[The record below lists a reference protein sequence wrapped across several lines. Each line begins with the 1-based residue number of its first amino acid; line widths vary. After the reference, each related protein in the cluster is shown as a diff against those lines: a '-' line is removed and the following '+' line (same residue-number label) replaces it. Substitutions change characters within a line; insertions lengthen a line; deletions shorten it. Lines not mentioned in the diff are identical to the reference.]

1 MPPVVNGVEV
11 GTLRETAAR
20 VTAAPREATSRSTVI
35 WQGGLKSAAQ
45 SRDKPAVEIDEPAAL
60 GGQNSA
66 ATPVEMLLAALGSCV
81 VSMVAAR
88 AADKGVEIRSMR
100 AEVHGTIA
108 RPSIL
113 GLAPTDNPG
122 LSSIGLHLFV
132 DSPAGK
138 EALQEIVDFAVKR
151 SPVGS
156 TIARGTPIQS
166 QLTV

>member
-1 MPPVVNGVEV
+1 MPPLVNGIEV
-11 GTLRETAAR
+11 ATLRATASR
-20 VTAAPREATSRSTVI
+20 VSAAPKEATSRSTVV

-45 SRDKPAVEIDEPAAL
+45 SRDKPAVDIDEPDAL

-66 ATPVEMLLAALGSCV
+66 ATPIEMLLAALGSCV
-81 VSMVAAR
+81 LSMVAAR

-100 AEVHGTIA
+100 AEVEGTIQK
-108 RPSIL
+108 PSIL
-113 GLAPTDNPG
+113 GLVQTDNPG
-122 LSSIGLHLFV
+122 FSSIGLQMFI
-132 DSPAGK
+132 DSPADMA
-138 EALQEIVDFAVKR
+138 ALQELVDFAVRR